1 MDKQQHDG
9 LRFQSV
15 KRYEERVERYEERLR
30 KMAERLATGEIG
42 TDQCEYVI
50 DGVRVL
56 SAAYRDTRAEL
67 ARVMDDLIEAQRQL
81 SRANDRAD
89 MYLLKII
96 RAKETLS

>member
-1 MDKQQHDG
+1 
-9 LRFQSV
+9 
-15 KRYEERVERYEERLR
+15 
-30 KMAERLATGEIG
+30 MAERLAAGHIG
-42 TDQCEYVI
+42 TDQCEHVI
-50 DGVRVL
+50 DGVKVL